1 LGGTLVFCDLA
12 GNEYARDAAGSTK
25 EEMEESAAINKSLLA
40 VKEMIRSLNISKN
53 NDNTNNNS
61 KNNSKMHVAHRDS
74 KLSIMLHRHVQEG
87 NGSRAV
93 MMGHI
98 SPSQEY
104 VRKTINTLTYCSMV
118 GTTGAAAIDSKKTI
132 RSEVL
137 STTGKGKENTP

>member
-1 LGGTLVFCDLA
+1 MEKGLGGTLVFCDLA

-25 EEMEESAAINKSLLA
+25 EEMKEAAAINQSLLA
-40 VKEMIRSLNISKN
+40 VKEMIRSLNNNVIVNKN
-53 NDNTNNNS
+53 NDAGTNS
-61 KNNSKMHVAHRDS
+61 KNKSKMHIAHRDS
-74 KLSIMLHRHVQEG
+74 KLSILLRRHVQEG

-118 GTTGAAAIDSKKTI
+118 GTAGTSRK
-132 RSEVL
+132 
-137 STTGKGKENTP
+137 KGKENTP